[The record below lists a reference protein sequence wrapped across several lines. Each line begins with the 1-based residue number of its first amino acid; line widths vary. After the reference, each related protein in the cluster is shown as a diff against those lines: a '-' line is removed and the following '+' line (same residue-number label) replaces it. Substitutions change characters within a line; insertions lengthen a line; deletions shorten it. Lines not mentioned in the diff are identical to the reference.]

1 MTIQIGTYGWQ
12 NPRWNGSF
20 YDPDLPEEWKLS
32 WYANHFRTVVVPS
45 EEVLKLSVDTID
57 QWVEDT
63 DSDFRFILEIDPK
76 FFLQN
81 RSNELSCKFQMF
93 ENHFQGQLEAVIC
106 KSTRAKLIKHDEY
119 ETVQAGL
126 SRAIVCVDTSGCDHV
141 SEKYGRS
148 GIDDQ
153 LPEMKPN
160 PFAIVY
166 SSRGQLLLIREN
178 LEKMKRLNCEKCT
191 LIFNH
196 QESAY
201 HHAAQ
206 ARILADIM
214 GDA

>member
-1 MTIQIGTYGWQ
+1 MTIQIGTYGWL

-20 YDPDLPEEWKLS
+20 YDSDLPEEWKLS

-45 EEVLKLSVDTID
+45 EQVLKLSVNTID

-63 DSDFRFILEIDPK
+63 DPDFRFILEIDSK
-76 FFLQN
+76 FFVQN

-93 ENHFQGQLEAVIC
+93 ESHFEGQLDAVIC
-106 KSTRAKLIKHDEY
+106 KSTRATLIKHDEY
-119 ETVQAGL
+119 ENVQTGL
-126 SRAIVCVDTSGCDHV
+126 SRAIVCVNTFGCDHV

-148 GIDDQ
+148 GSDDQ
-153 LPEMKPN
+153 LPEMTSS

-166 SSRGQLLLIREN
+166 SSRGQLPQIREN
-178 LEKMKRLNCEKCT
+178 LEYMKRLTCKKCA

-196 QESAY
+196 QDSAY

-206 ARILADIM
+206 ARILADLM
-214 GDA
+214 GGI

>member
-1 MTIQIGTYGWQ
+1 MTIQIGTYGWL
-12 NPRWNGSF
+12 NPRWNGRF
-20 YDPDLPEEWKLS
+20 YDSDLPEEWKLS

-45 EEVLKLSVDTID
+45 EQVLKLSVDTID

-63 DSDFRFILEIDPK
+63 DPDFRFILEIDSK
-76 FFLQN
+76 FFVQN

-93 ENHFQGQLEAVIC
+93 ESHFEGQLDAVIC

-119 ETVQAGL
+119 ENVQTGL
-126 SRAIVCVDTSGCDHV
+126 SRAIVCVNTFGCDHV

-148 GIDDQ
+148 GSDDQ
-153 LPEMKPN
+153 LPEMKSS

-166 SSRGQLLLIREN
+166 SSRGQLPLIREN
-178 LEKMKRLNCEKCT
+178 LEYMKCFTRKKCA

-196 QESAY
+196 QDSAY

-206 ARILADIM
+206 ARILADLM
-214 GDA
+214 GGI